1 MVLVLSKNINIKI
14 YTTIIVPV
22 SLCESETWSL
32 TLRENCR
39 LRMCENRALKR
50 IFGPRKDEVRMEW
63 RKLQPFK
70 A

>member
-1 MVLVLSKNINIKI
+1 MVLVLSKNINIKM

-22 SLCESETWSL
+22 SLCERETCSL

-63 RKLQPFK
+63 RKLQHFK